1 MSRILLYIVLGCAP
15 VWGHAHAD
23 WDYSVSAQ
31 LAMYDAIE
39 QRCGAVNR
47 ATIRKKLAD
56 MMWRLTPE
64 ERSEMKTARQ
74 SAEYRDVL
82 ALTREEIARTIAGA
96 GKDGEA
102 RVCQD
107 LVQGI

>member
-15 VWGHAHAD
+15 AWGHAHAD

-39 QRCGAVNR
+39 QRCGAYDR
-47 ATIRKKLAD
+47 ATIRKKYAD
-56 MMWRLTPE
+56 MLWRLIPE
-64 ERSEMKTARQ
+64 ERSELKTARQ
-74 SAEYRDVL
+74 SAEYREVL
-82 ALTREEIARTIAGA
+82 AQTREEIARMIAGA
-96 GKDGEA
+96 GQDGEA
-102 RVCQD
+102 KACKN